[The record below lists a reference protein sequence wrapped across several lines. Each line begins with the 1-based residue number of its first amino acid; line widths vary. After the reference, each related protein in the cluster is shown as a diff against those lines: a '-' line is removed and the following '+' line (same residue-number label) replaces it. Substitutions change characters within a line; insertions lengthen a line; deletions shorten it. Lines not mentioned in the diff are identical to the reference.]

1 MLLCSEVTFP
11 FYLWLI
17 GGSEPNLQATSNNP
31 TKLYNTQYCVLTLPL
46 LSSYL
51 PTLFSSSSSFAV
63 YLNPFLFTVLETYL
77 KYFFGTRYM
86 I

>member
-17 GGSEPNLQATSNNP
+17 VGSEPNLQATSNNP

-46 LSSYL
+46 LSSDL
-51 PTLFSSSSSFAV
+51 PILFSFPLVSLSISI
-63 YLNPFLFTVLETYL
+63 LFCSLYL
-77 KYFFGTRYM
+77 KLISNTLLEQGT
-86 I
+86 